1 MKVIHPKA
9 THGTVNRVTDSLFS
23 YQGWPT
29 VSRDENGTLYAVAS
43 SFRISHICP
52 FGKTAMYISR
62 NGGKSWTPPIIINDS
77 CLDDR
82 DAGIL
87 YLGNGKMIVSWFCHP
102 ANRYME
108 GEWNEFIKMAAPDAA
123 RDAAMGMLEGYKFL
137 KDGVKEGGSF
147 IKISND
153 YGVTWSD
160 KIKVP
165 ISAPHGPN
173 LMKDG
178 SIGYVGTEAY
188 SNGELPE
195 GSIAY
200 YKSFD
205 GGYTWKKISVIARPE
220 WLKEGECISEPH
232 VIELPN
238 GRLLAAFRIED
249 SKPLCVAFTHSDD
262 GGISWSEVERSDC
275 WGGPPHLMLHSS
287 GALICSCGYRENPF
301 GEHAFIS
308 RDMGESFEAKYI
320 LDESKYHD
328 LGYPSTVELDD
339 GSLLTVYYQKYCD
352 KKGDDLTP
360 SILYTHWHLK

>member
-1 MKVIHPKA
+1 MNIIHPKVS
-9 THGTVNRVTDSLFS
+9 HGIVNRVANSLFS

-29 VSRDENGTLYAVAS
+29 VARDENGTLYAVAS

-52 FGKTAMYISR
+52 FGKTAMYVSR
-62 NGGKSWTPPIIINDS
+62 DNGKSWTPPIIINDS
-77 CLDDR
+77 YLDDR

-87 YLGNGKMIVSWFCHP
+87 YLGKGKMIVSWFCHP
-102 ANRYME
+102 AECYE
-108 GEWNEFIKMAAPDAA
+108 KGEWNEFIRMAAPDAA
-123 RDAAMGMLEGYKFL
+123 RNAAMGMLEGYKFL
-137 KDGVKEGGSF
+137 KDGDKEGGSY

-160 KIKVP
+160 RIKVP

-178 SIGYVGTEAY
+178 SVGYIGTEAY
-188 SNGELPE
+188 SKGELPA

-200 YKSFD
+200 YKSYDD
-205 GGYTWKKISVIARPE
+205 GKSWEKLSVIARPD

-249 SKPLCVAFTHSDD
+249 SNPLCVAFSHSDD
-262 GGISWSEVERSDC
+262 GGITWSEVKRSDC
-275 WGGPPHLMLHSS
+275 WGGPAHLMLHSS

-301 GEHAFIS
+301 GEHAFVS
-308 RDMGESFEAKYI
+308 YDMGETFQEKYI

-339 GSLLTVYYQKYCD
+339 GSLLTVYYQKQ
-352 KKGDDLTP
+352 GDDYAP
-360 SILYTHWHLK
+360 SILYTHWRLK